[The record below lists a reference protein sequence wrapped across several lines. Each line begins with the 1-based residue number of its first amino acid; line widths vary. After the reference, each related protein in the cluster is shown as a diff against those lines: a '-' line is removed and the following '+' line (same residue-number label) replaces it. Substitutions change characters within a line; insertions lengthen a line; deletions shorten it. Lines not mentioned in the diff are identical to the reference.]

1 MRKAEKAI
9 ERAKAILQKALDD
22 IAKERDEAYR
32 NYSDTGYQR
41 YYNKMEAYDADI
53 ANLEG
58 FIHSWQQIR
67 EAERES
73 DKLRRTL
80 SIYVRKLDEF
90 EKEYPG
96 DEYVKQIVSRCK
108 SKLESAKMDAA
119 MGKRA

>member
-9 ERAKAILQKALDD
+9 ERAKAILQKTLDD
-22 IAKERDEAYR
+22 IAKERDEAYT

-41 YYNKMEAYDADI
+41 YHNKMEACNADME
-53 ANLEG
+53 NLEG
-58 FIHSWQQIR
+58 FIHSWRRIR

-80 SIYVRKLDEF
+80 SIYVSKLDEF

-108 SKLESAKMDAA
+108 SKLESAKMDAVV
-119 MGKRA
+119 GCK

>member
-1 MRKAEKAI
+1 MRKAENAI
-9 ERAKAILQKALDD
+9 KRAKAILQKALDD
-22 IAKERDEAYR
+22 IAKERDEAYA
-32 NYSDTGYQR
+32 NYSCTGYQR
-41 YYNKMEAYDADI
+41 YYNKKEACDADI
-53 ANLEG
+53 ENLEG

-80 SIYVRKLDEF
+80 SLYVRKLDEF

-119 MGKRA
+119 LGKRA